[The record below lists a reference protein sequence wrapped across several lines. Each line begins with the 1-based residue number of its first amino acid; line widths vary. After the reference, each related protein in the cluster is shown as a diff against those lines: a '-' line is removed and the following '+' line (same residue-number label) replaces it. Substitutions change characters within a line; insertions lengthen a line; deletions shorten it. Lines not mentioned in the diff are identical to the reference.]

1 MRLVKLR
8 LLRTPGIKE
17 GFTLEPTT
25 GINLVTGPNGVGK
38 SSVCRAVLNL
48 LWPGANSEQPFE
60 AQAEFETEAQKLVV
74 ARQDREATTWSG
86 LRPDLG
92 PDHLAGR
99 YQLGVLELLKPGI
112 HDDSLAREIRRHMA
126 GGFDLALTRTELFQT
141 EKGRKENTAL
151 KAAEGLVAR
160 LRAEQRTLAAEQDRL
175 TGLRQTRDLA
185 VKARDRKHVLEMTRD
200 LADQIT
206 TANTVATHLQGI
218 PAAAEHVRADDPD
231 RLVLLRRLEKELSER
246 IAKLTVSLAST
257 AKALADLEGDPVVAG
272 SLPLDLLKKKLETLG
287 DLWSEVRQAE
297 RDANDPRLAEILEAL
312 PPRKAAWPFVASMV
326 TGAGMVA
333 VSLFFSLPVGLWT
346 QVVFGLGMAAG
357 SVGLWGWISRPGD
370 AGQTA
375 LILEKKR
382 ERAHKHD
389 LLETCRGQ
397 WTEALADFNTP
408 LTQAG
413 LAVVSGLEEA
423 KQFLDDS
430 EDNRT
435 RYRELQATRAVE
447 EENLER
453 DEKELA
459 ERSAE
464 IRAIFD
470 RLALADKRDSDPEVS
485 RLLEF
490 KPAFEQAVRDR
501 DRADSEMARLRKG
514 IEAVGTLLREGE
526 SPEMPTEILGGLISQ
541 ENLLAGDLGGLEKDI
556 AHIEAA
562 IDRAQDGHDLQEAT
576 GARETAHAALLEM
589 RQSHREAALGRM
601 LLDRVARQHELESRP
616 LVLEKA
622 DEFFQ
627 LFTGHR
633 YELKMAAQGEGED
646 RFLAVSDDSVQP
658 LELAELSDGT
668 RAQLLLAVKL
678 AFITTG
684 EEGAQPPIFMDDS
697 LTSADPERF
706 AAVAASLGRLSN
718 KEGRQVFYLTP
729 NPADVAAFQRA
740 LTNAGLPPA
749 QHIDLAE
756 VRGLAGAAGPALL
769 DPANLPADIM
779 APDPTDMTAAEYA
792 AALRVPR
799 PDPWARRGAL
809 HVWYLADDDLD
820 LVRRLIDGNATTW
833 TRFGK
838 TKETLVAAGE
848 ITPAEAAGVEA
859 LGELW
864 SAWLDGWRIGRA
876 RPVTRSF
883 LKESEAVSKA
893 YLEQVT
899 AVLEEC
905 GGDGACLLRAIEEK
919 KVKGFRAH
927 KFAQLRQELEDA
939 GLLDPRAPLT
949 DDELISHTLERVSHL
964 LASDRLDMQQ
974 VRAKALTFARL
985 VKN

>member
-17 GFTLEPTT
+17 GFTLEPAT

-99 YQLGVLELLKPGI
+99 YQLGVLE
-112 HDDSLAREIRRHMA
+112 
-126 GGFDLALTRTELFQT
+126 
-141 EKGRKENTAL
+141 
-151 KAAEGLVAR
+151 
-160 LRAEQRTLAAEQDRL
+160 
-175 TGLRQTRDLA
+175 
-185 VKARDRKHVLEMTRD
+185 MTRD

-231 RLVLLRRLEKELSER
+231 RLILLRRLEKELSER

-297 RDANDPRLAEILEAL
+297 RDANDPRLAEILEAP
-312 PPRKAAWPFVASMV
+312 PPRKAAWPFVAAMV

-333 VSLFFSLPVGLWT
+333 ASLFFSLPVGLWT

-470 RLALADKRDSDPEVS
+470 P
-485 RLLEF
+485 
-490 KPAFEQAVRDR
+490 
-501 DRADSEMARLRKG
+501 
-514 IEAVGTLLREGE
+514 
-526 SPEMPTEILGGLISQ
+526 
-541 ENLLAGDLGGLEKDI
+541 
-556 AHIEAA
+556 
-562 IDRAQDGHDLQEAT
+562 
-576 GARETAHAALLEM
+576 
-589 RQSHREAALGRM
+589 
-601 LLDRVARQHELESRP
+601 RP
-616 LVLEKA
+616 
-622 DEFFQ
+622 
-627 LFTGHR
+627 
-633 YELKMAAQGEGED
+633 
-646 RFLAVSDDSVQP
+646 
-658 LELAELSDGT
+658 
-668 RAQLLLAVKL
+668 
-678 AFITTG
+678 
-684 EEGAQPPIFMDDS
+684 
-697 LTSADPERF
+697 
-706 AAVAASLGRLSN
+706 
-718 KEGRQVFYLTP
+718 GRQ
-729 NPADVAAFQRA
+729 
-740 LTNAGLPPA
+740 
-749 QHIDLAE
+749 
-756 VRGLAGAAGPALL
+756 
-769 DPANLPADIM
+769 
-779 APDPTDMTAAEYA
+779 
-792 AALRVPR
+792 
-799 PDPWARRGAL
+799 
-809 HVWYLADDDLD
+809 
-820 LVRRLIDGNATTW
+820 
-833 TRFGK
+833 
-838 TKETLVAAGE
+838 
-848 ITPAEAAGVEA
+848 
-859 LGELW
+859 
-864 SAWLDGWRIGRA
+864 
-876 RPVTRSF
+876 
-883 LKESEAVSKA
+883 
-893 YLEQVT
+893 
-899 AVLEEC
+899 
-905 GGDGACLLRAIEEK
+905 
-919 KVKGFRAH
+919 
-927 KFAQLRQELEDA
+927 
-939 GLLDPRAPLT
+939 
-949 DDELISHTLERVSHL
+949 
-964 LASDRLDMQQ
+964 
-974 VRAKALTFARL
+974 
-985 VKN
+985 